1 MAINTANIIG
11 ALYRG
16 LRLPPPPVPQQVI
29 CCEPLPDKVDC
40 VVFCSKNRRPILP
53 CLPPAVLNLSA
64 LCIDFVKKLL

>member
-16 LRLPPPPVPQQVI
+16 CVLPRPLFPSGFI
-29 CCEPLPDKVDC
+29 CFEPLPDKVDC

-53 CLPPAVLNLSA
+53 CLPRQR
-64 LCIDFVKKLL
+64 